1 MEGRAIMDFYD
12 GAEGLFRET
21 AEGVAKLKTP
31 IPDLADQVLSG
42 AALEKAKQELDFMDK
57 YGIRALDTE
66 SSDYPYRLK
75 ECPDAP
81 IVLFCKGNATLN
93 GQHMVGMVGTR
104 RSTDYGRTL
113 AVKLVEDLAGK
124 VADVTIVS
132 GLAEGIDGISH
143 KAALTSSVPTVAV
156 VAHGLDMIYPLCHR
170 DLAAEMLANGGS
182 IVSEYVSGVKPLPV
196 HFLARNRIIAGLS
209 DALVVVETAIKGGS
223 QNTAA
228 TASSYNRDV
237 FAFPGRVGD
246 SRSEGCNNLI
256 KTSRAGMIENAADLI
271 KAMGWRERTFRA
283 DQGKQKDLFPDIS
296 EDDKQV
302 MALLH
307 KNTDGLQINQIAMEL
322 GRPVSATSAHL
333 MQMEFAGL
341 VRCLPGNLYKLS

>member
-1 MEGRAIMDFYD
+1 
-12 GAEGLFRET
+12 
-21 AEGVAKLKTP
+21 
-31 IPDLADQVLSG
+31 
-42 AALEKAKQELDFMDK
+42 
-57 YGIRALDTE
+57 
-66 SSDYPYRLK
+66 
-75 ECPDAP
+75 
-81 IVLFCKGNATLN
+81 
-93 GQHMVGMVGTR
+93 
-104 RSTDYGRTL
+104 
-113 AVKLVEDLAGK
+113 
-124 VADVTIVS
+124 
-132 GLAEGIDGISH
+132 
-143 KAALTSSVPTVAV
+143 
-156 VAHGLDMIYPLCHR
+156 
-170 DLAAEMLANGGS
+170 
-182 IVSEYVSGVKPLPV
+182 
-196 HFLARNRIIAGLS
+196 
-209 DALVVVETAIKGGS
+209 
-223 QNTAA
+223 
-228 TASSYNRDV
+228 V

-296 EDDKQV
+296 EDDKEV